1 LMAII
6 IMAARIAI
14 IAMTIN
20 ISMRVKPVVDRAQQ
34 RLVAF
39 FEENLLKNEEKDWK
53 KNLVLDKSVVKSK
66 GLDSLLV
73 KPFLLL

>member
-1 LMAII
+1 
-6 IMAARIAI
+6 
-14 IAMTIN
+14 MTIN

-39 FEENLLKNEEKDWK
+39 FEGNLLKNEEKDWK

-66 GLDSLLV
+66 ELDSLLV
-73 KPFLLL
+73 KPFLLF

>member
-1 LMAII
+1 
-6 IMAARIAI
+6 
-14 IAMTIN
+14 
-20 ISMRVKPVVDRAQQ
+20 MRVKPVVDRAQQ

-39 FEENLLKNEEKDWK
+39 FEGNLLKNEEKDWK